1 VSELWEDSRPMLPLS
16 ALQQQLVDG
25 RLTARG
31 LVEDCLRR
39 IEDPQGQGRSV
50 FLQVSAAAARAQ
62 ADAVDRQRTA
72 GVSLPPFAGVPI
84 AIKDLF
90 DLRGEVTT
98 AGSRVLRNA
107 SPAQHDAPA
116 VALLRAAGFI
126 VIGRTNMTEFAFSG
140 LGLNPH
146 YGTPLN
152 VFDRATGRIPG
163 GSSSGSAVAVAD
175 DMAAVSLG
183 TDTGGSCRIPAA
195 LNGIVGLKPTA
206 KRVSRAG
213 AVPLST
219 TLDSV
224 GPLAQT
230 VECCA
235 LLDAVL
241 TNTTVEAPQFPV
253 AGMRLLVP
261 TSVVFDD
268 IDSHVAACFDRA
280 LDLLSRAGA
289 AITRAPLSELAR
301 IPELNANGGFSAPEA
316 YEWHRELLAKHES
329 EYDPRVAVRI
339 LKGREHS
346 AADYLRL
353 GKERIELCDRV
364 RKVTQNFDAVVMPT
378 VPTIAPPLQSLAAD
392 REYFRMN
399 GLMLRNPALG
409 NFLDRCAISI
419 PMQQRGDAPA
429 GLMLMGEHLDDRRLL
444 AVARGV
450 EAALGA
456 AS

>member
-1 VSELWEDSRPMLPLS
+1 MLPLTMLTQHLAS
-16 ALQQQLVDG
+16 R
-25 RLTARG
+25 RLKARD
-31 LVEDCLRR
+31 LIEECLRR
-39 IEDPQGQGRSV
+39 IEDPAGQGRTT
-50 FLQVSAAAARAQ
+50 FLKVAAESARAQ
-62 ADAVDRQRTA
+62 ADAVDHQRAA
-72 GVSLPPFAGVPI
+72 GVTLPLFAGIPV

-90 DLRGEVTT
+90 DIRGEVTT
-98 AGSRVLRNA
+98 AGSRVLRSA
-107 SPAQHDAPA
+107 PPAERDAAA

-126 VIGRTNMTEFAFSG
+126 VIGSTNMTEFAFSG

-163 GSSSGSAVAVAD
+163 GSSSGSGVAVAD
-175 DMAAVSLG
+175 QMAAASLG

-206 KRVSRAG
+206 KRVSREG

-219 TLDSV
+219 SLDSV
-224 GPLAQT
+224 GPLGLT

-235 LLDAVL
+235 LIDAVL
-241 TNTTVEAPQFPV
+241 TNTTIEAPAPFPI
-253 AGMRLLVP
+253 AGLRLLVP
-261 TSVVFDD
+261 TSVVLDD
-268 IDSHVAACFDRA
+268 IDTHVAACFDRA
-280 LDLLSRAGA
+280 LDLLARAGA
-289 AITRAPLSELAR
+289 AITRAPLAELAR
-301 IPELNANGGFSAPEA
+301 IPELNANGGFAAPEA
-316 YEWHRELLAKHES
+316 YEWHRELLARHES

-339 LKGREHS
+339 LKGRGHS

-353 GKERIELCDRV
+353 CRERIELCDRV
-364 RKVTQNFDAVVMPT
+364 RKVTLNYDAVVMPT
-378 VPTIAPPLQSLAAD
+378 VPTIAAPVKALEVD
-392 REYFRMN
+392 REYFRVN

-419 PMQQRGDAPA
+419 PMHRRGDAPA
-429 GLMLMGEHLDDRRLL
+429 GLMLMGEYFDDRRLL

-450 EAALGA
+450 EAVLGA

>member
-1 VSELWEDSRPMLPLS
+1 MLPL
-16 ALQQQLVDG
+16 ATLARQLAD
-25 RLTARG
+25 RTLTARD
-31 LVEDCLRR
+31 LVEECLRR
-39 IEDPQGQGRSV
+39 IEDPAGQGRIV
-50 FLQVSAAAARAQ
+50 FLKVAAQAARAQ
-62 ADAVDRQRTA
+62 ADAIDRQRAA
-72 GVSLPPFAGVPI
+72 GVSLPQFAGIPV

-90 DLRGEVTT
+90 DVRGDVTT
-98 AGSRVLRNA
+98 AGSRVLRDA
-107 SPAQHDAPA
+107 APAERDAPV
-116 VALLRAAGFI
+116 VASLRAAGFI

-152 VFDRATGRIPG
+152 VYDRATGRIPG
-163 GSSSGSAVAVAD
+163 GSSSGAAVAIAD
-175 DMAAVSLG
+175 DMAPATVG

-195 LNGIVGLKPTA
+195 LNGIVGFKPTA
-206 KRVSRAG
+206 KRVSRVG

-224 GPLAQT
+224 GPLART

-235 LLDAVL
+235 LLDAIMAG
-241 TNTTVEAPQFPV
+241 TTVEAPEAFPV
-253 AGMRLLVP
+253 AGLRLLLP
-261 TSVVFDD
+261 TSIVLDD
-268 IDSHVAACFDRA
+268 LDSHVAACFERA
-280 LDLLSRAGA
+280 LDLLARAGA
-289 AITRAPLSELAR
+289 SISRAPLAELGR

-316 YEWHRELLAKHES
+316 YEWHRVLLEKQQSA
-329 EYDPRVAVRI
+329 YDPRVGARI

-353 GKERIELCDRV
+353 GRVRIDLCDRV
-364 RKVTQNFDAVVMPT
+364 RKVTSNYDAVVMPT
-378 VPTIAPPLQSLAAD
+378 VPVIAPPLRALESDD

-419 PMQQRGDAPA
+419 PMHRRGDAPA
-429 GLMLMGEHLDDRRLL
+429 GLMLMGEHDDDRRLF

-450 EAALGA
+450 EAVLRA
-456 AS
+456 AG

>member
-1 VSELWEDSRPMLPLS
+1 MH
-16 ALQQQLVDG
+16 ALTTLTRQLADG
-25 RLTARG
+25 RLKARD
-31 LVEDCLRR
+31 LIEDCLGR
-39 IEDPQGQGRSV
+39 IEDPAGQGRIA
-50 FLQVSAAAARAQ
+50 FLKVAAETARAQ
-62 ADAVDRQRTA
+62 ADTVDRQRAA
-72 GVSLPPFAGVPI
+72 GVTLPRFAGVPI

-90 DLRGEVTT
+90 DIHGDVTT
-98 AGSRVLRNA
+98 AGSRVLQGA
-107 SPAQHDAPA
+107 PPAERDAPA
-116 VALLRAAGFI
+116 VAALRAAGFI
-126 VIGRTNMTEFAFSG
+126 IIGRTNMTEFAFSG

-163 GSSSGSAVAVAD
+163 GSSSGAAVAVAD
-175 DMAAVSLG
+175 GMSAVSLG

-195 LNGIVGLKPTA
+195 LNGLVGFKPTA
-206 KRVSRAG
+206 KRVSRVG

-224 GPLAQT
+224 GPLART

-241 TNTTVEAPQFPV
+241 TGTPVEAPDPFPV

-268 IDSHVAACFDRA
+268 IDTHVSACFERA
-280 LDLLSRAGA
+280 LERLARAGA
-289 AITRAPLSELAR
+289 SISRAPLQELAR

-316 YEWHRELLAKHES
+316 YEWHRELLEKHRDA
-329 EYDPRVAVRI
+329 YDPRVAVRI

-346 AADYLRL
+346 AADYVRLLR
-353 GKERIELCDRV
+353 ERAALCASVHEL
-364 RKVTQNFDAVVMPT
+364 TFEYDAVVMPT
-378 VPTIAPPLQSLAAD
+378 VPTIAPPVKALETD
-392 REYFRMN
+392 REYFRVN

-409 NFLDRCAISI
+409 NFLDRCAISL
-419 PMQQRGDAPA
+419 PMQRGGEAPA
-429 GLMLMGEHLDDRRLL
+429 GLMLMGEHLDDRRLF
-444 AVARGV
+444 AIARGV
-450 EAALGA
+450 EAVLAA

>member
-1 VSELWEDSRPMLPLS
+1 VN
-16 ALQQQLVDG
+16 
-25 RLTARG
+25 
-31 LVEDCLRR
+31 
-39 IEDPQGQGRSV
+39 
-50 FLQVSAAAARAQ
+50 
-62 ADAVDRQRTA
+62 
-72 GVSLPPFAGVPI
+72 LPPFAGIPI

-90 DLRGEVTT
+90 DVRGEVTT
-98 AGSRVLRNA
+98 AGSRVLQSA
-107 SPAQHDAPA
+107 PAAERDAPA
-116 VALLRAAGFI
+116 VAALRAAGFI

-152 VFDRATGRIPG
+152 IFDRATGRIPG
-163 GSSSGSAVAVAD
+163 GSSSGSAVAIAD
-175 DMAAVSLG
+175 EMSAASLG

-195 LNGIVGLKPTA
+195 LNGVVGLKPTA
-206 KRVSRAG
+206 KRVSRVG

-224 GPLAQT
+224 GPLART

-235 LLDAVL
+235 VLDAVL
-241 TNTTVEAPQFPV
+241 TGATPEAPAPFPI
-253 AGMRLLVP
+253 AGLRLLLP
-261 TSVVFDD
+261 TSIVLDGL
-268 IDSHVAACFDRA
+268 DSHVAACFDRA

-289 AITRAPLSELAR
+289 SISRAPFAELAR

-316 YEWHRELLAKHES
+316 YEWHRELLEKHQDA
-329 EYDPRVAVRI
+329 YDPRVGVRI
-339 LKGREHS
+339 LKGRERS

-353 GKERIELCDRV
+353 GRERVDLCV
-364 RKVTQNFDAVVMPT
+364 RARQLTCNYDAVVMPA
-378 VPTIAPPLQSLAAD
+378 VPVIAPPLRALETDD

-399 GLMLRNPALG
+399 GLMLRNPAMA

-419 PMQQRGDAPA
+419 PMHRRGDAPA
-429 GLMLMGEHLDDRRLL
+429 GLMLMGEHDDDRRLL

-450 EAALGA
+450 EAVLDA

>member
-1 VSELWEDSRPMLPLS
+1 MH
-16 ALQQQLVDG
+16 ALTTLTRQLADG
-25 RLTARG
+25 RLKARDLIEG
-31 LVEDCLRR
+31 CLRR
-39 IEDPQGQGRSV
+39 IEDPAGQGRLA
-50 FLQVSAAAARAQ
+50 FLKVAAGTARAQ
-62 ADAVDRQRTA
+62 ADTVDRERAA
-72 GVSLPPFAGVPI
+72 GATLPPFAGVPI

-90 DLRGEVTT
+90 DIRGDVTT
-98 AGSRVLRNA
+98 AGSRVLQDTP
-107 SPAQHDAPA
+107 PAERDAPA
-116 VALLRAAGFI
+116 VAALRAAGFI
-126 VIGRTNMTEFAFSG
+126 IIGRTNMTEFAFSG

-163 GSSSGSAVAVAD
+163 GSSSGAAVAIAD
-175 DMAAVSLG
+175 DMTAASLG

-195 LNGIVGLKPTA
+195 LNGLVGFKPTA

-219 TLDSV
+219 TLDSI
-224 GPLAQT
+224 GPLART

-241 TNTTVEAPQFPV
+241 AGTPVEAPDPFPI
-253 AGMRLLVP
+253 ASMRLLVP

-268 IDSHVAACFDRA
+268 VDSHVAACFERA
-280 LDLLSRAGA
+280 LERLARAGA
-289 AITRAPLSELAR
+289 SISRAPLKELAR

-316 YEWHRELLAKHES
+316 YEWHRELLEKHQDA
-329 EYDPRVAVRI
+329 YDPRVCVRI

-346 AADYLRL
+346 AADYVRLLRDRA
-353 GKERIELCDRV
+353 KLCDRV
-364 RKVTQNFDAVVMPT
+364 QKLTFEYDAVVMPT
-378 VPTIAPPLQSLAAD
+378 VPTIAPPIKALESD

-409 NFLDRCAISI
+409 NFLDRCAISL
-419 PMQQRGDAPA
+419 PMQQGDEAPA
-429 GLMLMGEHLDDRRLL
+429 GLMLMGEHLDDRRLF

-450 EAALGA
+450 EAVLAA

>member
-1 VSELWEDSRPMLPLS
+1 MLPIARLS
-16 ALQQQLVDG
+16 QQLADG
-25 RLTARG
+25 RLKARV
-31 LVEDCLRR
+31 LIEDCLRR
-39 IEDPQGQGRSV
+39 IADPAGEGRTA
-50 FLQVSAAAARAQ
+50 FLKVSAETARAQ
-62 ADAVDRQRTA
+62 ADVVDRQRAA
-72 GVSLPPFAGVPI
+72 GVSLPPFAGVPV

-90 DLRGEVTT
+90 DLRGEVTA

-107 SPAQHDAPA
+107 PPAEHDAPA
-116 VALLRAAGFI
+116 VASLRAAGFI

-146 YGTPLN
+146 FGTPLS

-163 GSSSGSAVAVAD
+163 GSSSGAAVAIAD
-175 DMAAVSLG
+175 GMTAASLG

-206 KRVSRAG
+206 QRVSRAG

-224 GPLAQT
+224 GPLART

-241 TNTTVEAPQFPV
+241 TGAAIEAPEPFPI
-253 AGMRLLVP
+253 AGLRLLLP
-261 TSVVFDD
+261 TSLVLDD
-268 IDSHVAACFDRA
+268 LDSHVAACFDRA
-280 LDLLSRAGA
+280 LDLLARAGA
-289 AITRAPLSELAR
+289 SISRAPLAELVR

-316 YEWHRELLAKHES
+316 YEWHRELLEKHQDA
-329 EYDPRVAVRI
+329 YDPRVAVRI

-353 GKERIELCDRV
+353 GRERVDLCERV
-364 RKVTQNFDAVVMPT
+364 RKVTSNYDAVVMPT
-378 VPTIAPPLQSLAAD
+378 VPVIAPPLRALEEDD

-399 GLMLRNPALG
+399 GLMLRNPALA

-419 PMQQRGDAPA
+419 PMHRGGDAPA

-444 AVARGV
+444 AIARAV
-450 EAALGA
+450 EAVLGGA
-456 AS
+456 A

>member
-1 VSELWEDSRPMLPLS
+1 ML
-16 ALQQQLVDG
+16 ALTTLTQQLADG
-25 RLTARG
+25 RLKARD
-31 LVEDCLRR
+31 LIEECLRS
-39 IEDPQGQGRSV
+39 IEDPAGQGRTT
-50 FLQVSAAAARAQ
+50 FLTVSAETARAQ
-62 ADAVDRQRTA
+62 ADAVDRQRAA
-72 GVSLPPFAGVPI
+72 GVTLPPFAGVPI

-90 DLRGEVTT
+90 DMRGEVTT
-98 AGSRVLRNA
+98 AGSRVLRSA
-107 SPAQHDAPA
+107 PPAERDAPV
-116 VALLRAAGFI
+116 VASLRAAGFI

-163 GSSSGSAVAVAD
+163 GSSSGAAVAVAD
-175 DMAAVSLG
+175 DMTAASLG

-195 LNGIVGLKPTA
+195 LNGVVGLKPTA
-206 KRVSRAG
+206 KRVSRVG

-224 GPLAQT
+224 GPLART

-241 TNTTVEAPQFPV
+241 TGTTVEAPQPFPV
-253 AGMRLLVP
+253 SGLRLLLP
-261 TSVVFDD
+261 TSVVLDD
-268 IDSHVAACFDRA
+268 LDSHVAACFDRA
-280 LDLLSRAGA
+280 LEQLARAGA
-289 AITRAPLSELAR
+289 SISRAPLAELAR

-316 YEWHRELLAKHES
+316 YEWHRELLEKHQDA
-329 EYDPRVAVRI
+329 YDPRVAVRI

-353 GKERIELCDRV
+353 GRERVALCDRV
-364 RKVTQNFDAVVMPT
+364 RKLTFGYDAVVMPT
-378 VPTIAPPLQSLAAD
+378 VPTIAPPLKALESD

-399 GLMLRNPALG
+399 GLMLRNPALA
-409 NFLDRCAISI
+409 NFLDGCAISI
-419 PMQQRGDAPA
+419 PMQRRGEAPA

-444 AVARGV
+444 AIARGV
-450 EAALGA
+450 EAVLGD

>member
-1 VSELWEDSRPMLPLS
+1 MLPLS
-16 ALQQQLVDG
+16 ALQQQLADG

-39 IEDPQGQGRSV
+39 IEDPSGQGRTV

-62 ADAVDRQRTA
+62 ADAVDRQRAA
-72 GVSLPPFAGVPI
+72 GVTLPPFAGVPI

-90 DLRGEVTT
+90 DLCGEVTT

-107 SPAQHDAPA
+107 PPAQRDAPA

-152 VFDRATGRIPG
+152 VFDRAVGRIPG
-163 GSSSGSAVAVAD
+163 GSSSGAAVAVAD
-175 DMAAVSLG
+175 DMAAASLG

-206 KRVSRAG
+206 KRVSRVG

-224 GPLAQT
+224 GPLAPT

-241 TNTTVEAPQFPV
+241 TNTIVEAPEPFPV

-261 TSVVFDD
+261 TSVVCDD
-268 IDSHVAACFDRA
+268 IDNHVAACFERA

-289 AITRAPLSELAR
+289 AITRAPLAELAR

-316 YEWHRELLAKHES
+316 YEWHRELLARHES
-329 EYDPRVAVRI
+329 DYDPRVSVRI

-353 GKERIELCDRV
+353 GKERVELCERL
-364 RKVTQNFDAVVMPT
+364 RKVTLNYDAAVMPT

-419 PMQQRGDAPA
+419 PMHRRGDAPA

-450 EAALGA
+450 EGLLGA

>member
-1 VSELWEDSRPMLPLS
+1 ML
-16 ALQQQLVDG
+16 ALKTLTQHLADG
-25 RLTARG
+25 RLKARD
-31 LVEDCLRR
+31 LIEDCLRR
-39 IEDPQGQGRSV
+39 IEDPAGQGRTT
-50 FLQVSAAAARAQ
+50 FLKVSAETARAQ
-62 ADAVDRQRTA
+62 ADAVDRQRAAAVT
-72 GVSLPPFAGVPI
+72 LPPFAGVPI

-90 DLRGEVTT
+90 DVRGDVTT
-98 AGSRVLRNA
+98 AGSRVLRSA
-107 SPAQHDAPA
+107 PPAERDAPV

-163 GSSSGSAVAVAD
+163 GSSSGAAVAIAD
-175 DMAAVSLG
+175 DMTAASVG

-224 GPLAQT
+224 GPLART

-241 TNTTVEAPQFPV
+241 TGTAVEAPHPFPV
-253 AGMRLLVP
+253 TGLRLLLP
-261 TSVVFDD
+261 TSVALDD
-268 IDSHVAACFDRA
+268 LDDHVAACFDRA
-280 LDLLSRAGA
+280 LEQLARAGA
-289 AITRAPLSELAR
+289 SIARAPLAELAR

-316 YEWHRELLAKHES
+316 YEWHRELLEKHQDA
-329 EYDPRVAVRI
+329 YDPRVAVRI

-353 GKERIELCDRV
+353 GRERVALCDRV
-364 RKVTQNFDAVVMPT
+364 RKVTLNYDAVVMPT
-378 VPTIAPPLQSLAAD
+378 VPTIAPPLKALESD
-392 REYFRMN
+392 PEYFRTN
-399 GLMLRNPALG
+399 GLMLRNPALA
-409 NFLDRCAISI
+409 NFLDGCAISI
-419 PMQQRGDAPA
+419 PMQRHGEAPA

-444 AVARGV
+444 AIARGV
-450 EAALGA
+450 EAVLSA

>member
-1 VSELWEDSRPMLPLS
+1 MSYKRGMH
-16 ALQQQLVDG
+16 ALRTLTQQLADG
-25 RLTARG
+25 RLKARN
-31 LVEDCLRR
+31 LIEDCLRR
-39 IEDPQGQGRSV
+39 IEDPAGQGRIA
-50 FLQVSAAAARAQ
+50 FLKVAAESARAQ
-62 ADAVDRQRTA
+62 ADAVDRQRAA
-72 GVSLPPFAGVPI
+72 GVTLPPFAGVPL
-84 AIKDLF
+84 AVKDLF
-90 DLRGEVTT
+90 DVRGDVTT
-98 AGSRVLRNA
+98 AGSRVLRGA
-107 SPAQHDAPA
+107 PPAERDAPA
-116 VALLRAAGFI
+116 VAALRAAGFI

-163 GSSSGSAVAVAD
+163 GSSSGAAVAIAD
-175 DMAAVSLG
+175 EMTAVSLG

-219 TLDSV
+219 TLDTV
-224 GPLAQT
+224 GPLARS

-241 TNTTVEAPQFPV
+241 TGTPLEAPEPFPV
-253 AGMRLLVP
+253 AGMRLLAP
-261 TSVVFDD
+261 TSVVLDD
-268 IDSHVAACFDRA
+268 LDSHVAACLDRA
-280 LDLLSRAGA
+280 LDRLSRAGA
-289 AITRAPLSELAR
+289 AISRAPLTELAR

-316 YEWHRELLAKHES
+316 YEWHRELLEKHPDQ
-329 EYDPRVAVRI
+329 YDPRVSVRI

-346 AADYLRL
+346 AADYVRLLR
-353 GKERIELCDRV
+353 ERAALCDRV
-364 RKVTQNFDAVVMPT
+364 RKLTFEYDAVVMPT
-378 VPTIAPPLQSLAAD
+378 TPQIAPPLQELESD

-419 PMQQRGDAPA
+419 PMHRGGEAPA

-450 EAALGA
+450 EAILGA
-456 AS
+456 AG

>member
-1 VSELWEDSRPMLPLS
+1 ML
-16 ALQQQLVDG
+16 ALTKLIQQLADG
-25 RLTARG
+25 RLKARD
-31 LVEDCLRR
+31 LVEECLRR
-39 IEDPQGQGRSV
+39 IEDPAGQGRIT
-50 FLQVSAAAARAQ
+50 FLKVAAETARAQ
-62 ADAVDRQRTA
+62 ADAVDRQRAA

-90 DLRGEVTT
+90 DMRGDVTT
-98 AGSRVLRNA
+98 AGSRVLRA
-107 SPAQHDAPA
+107 EPPAERDAPA

-163 GSSSGSAVAVAD
+163 GSSSGAAVALAD
-175 DMAAVSLG
+175 DMTAASLG

-195 LNGIVGLKPTA
+195 LNGVVGFKPTA
-206 KRVSRAG
+206 KRVSRVG

-219 TLDSV
+219 TLDCV
-224 GPLAQT
+224 GPLART

-235 LLDAVL
+235 LLDTVL
-241 TNTTVEAPQFPV
+241 TGAIVEAPEPFPV
-253 AGMRLLVP
+253 AGMRLLLP
-261 TSVVFDD
+261 TSVVLDD
-268 IDSHVAACFDRA
+268 LDAHVAACFDRA
-280 LDLLSRAGA
+280 LDLLARAGA
-289 AITRAPLSELAR
+289 SISRAPLTELAR

-316 YEWHRELLAKHES
+316 YEWHRELIEKHQDV
-329 EYDPRVAVRI
+329 YDPRVAVRI

-353 GKERIELCDRV
+353 GRERVALCDRV
-364 RKVTQNFDAVVMPT
+364 RKVTFNYDAVVMPT
-378 VPTIAPPLQSLAAD
+378 VPTIAPPLQALESD

-399 GLMLRNPALG
+399 GLMLRNPAMA

-419 PMQQRGDAPA
+419 PMHRHGDAPA
-429 GLMLMGEHLDDRRLL
+429 GLMLMGEHFDDRRLL
-444 AVARGV
+444 AIARTV
-450 EAALGA
+450 ESALGA
-456 AS
+456 AG

>member
-1 VSELWEDSRPMLPLS
+1 MP
-16 ALQQQLVDG
+16 ALTTLIRQLADG
-25 RLTARG
+25 RLKARD
-31 LVEDCLRR
+31 LIEDCLRR
-39 IEDPQGQGRSV
+39 IEDPAGQGRIA
-50 FLQVSAAAARAQ
+50 FLKVAAETARAQ
-62 ADAVDRQRTA
+62 ADDVDRQRA
-72 GVSLPPFAGVPI
+72 GGATLPRFAGVPI

-90 DLRGEVTT
+90 DIRGEVTT

-107 SPAQHDAPA
+107 PPAGRDAAA
-116 VALLRAAGFI
+116 VAALRAAGFI

-163 GSSSGSAVAVAD
+163 GSSSGAAVAVAD
-175 DMAAVSLG
+175 DMSAASLG

-195 LNGIVGLKPTA
+195 LNGIVGFKPTA
-206 KRVSRAG
+206 KRVSRVG

-224 GPLAQT
+224 GPLART

-241 TNTTVEAPQFPV
+241 TGTPVEAPEPFPV

-268 IDSHVAACFDRA
+268 VDNHVSACFERA
-280 LDLLSRAGA
+280 LERLARSGA
-289 AITRAPLSELAR
+289 SITRAPLRELAR

-316 YEWHRELLAKHES
+316 YEWHRELLEKQQDA
-329 EYDPRVAVRI
+329 YDPRVAVRI

-346 AADYLRL
+346 AADYVRLLR
-353 GKERIELCDRV
+353 ERAELCDRV
-364 RKVTQNFDAVVMPT
+364 HKLTFDYDAVAMPT
-378 VPTIAPPLQSLAAD
+378 VPTIAPPVKALESD

-419 PMQQRGDAPA
+419 PMQQGGEAPA
-429 GLMLMGEHLDDRRLL
+429 GLMLMGEYLDDRRLL
-444 AVARGV
+444 AIARGV
-450 EAALGA
+450 EAVLGA
-456 AS
+456 GT

>member
-1 VSELWEDSRPMLPLS
+1 MHPIATLATEL
-16 ALQQQLVDG
+16 AAG
-25 RLTARG
+25 RLKSRD
-31 LVEDCLRR
+31 LLEDCLSR
-39 IEDPQGQGRSV
+39 IEDPAGQGRIAFV
-50 FLQVSAAAARAQ
+50 KVSAATARAQ
-62 ADAVDRQRTA
+62 ADAVDRQRAA
-72 GVSLPPFAGVPI
+72 GVSLPQFAGVPI

-90 DLRGEVTT
+90 DIRGEVTT
-98 AGSRVLRNA
+98 AGSRVLL
-107 SPAQHDAPA
+107 SKPQAQRDAP
-116 VALLRAAGFI
+116 VVELLRAAGFI

-152 VFDRATGRIPG
+152 VFERATGRIPG

-175 DMAAVSLG
+175 VMAPASLG

-206 KRVSRAG
+206 QRVSRAG

-224 GPLAQT
+224 GPLART

-241 TNTTVEAPQFPV
+241 TGAAIEAPESFPV
-253 AGMRLLVP
+253 AGLRLLLP
-261 TSVVFDD
+261 TSIVLDD
-268 IDSHVAACFDRA
+268 LDTHVAADFDRA
-280 LDLLSRAGA
+280 LELLSRAGA
-289 AITRAPLSELAR
+289 SILRAPLQELAR

-316 YEWHRELLAKHES
+316 YEWHRELLEKHQDG
-329 EYDPRVAVRI
+329 YDPRVAVRI

-353 GKERIELCDRV
+353 GRERVELCEQV
-364 RKVTQNFDAVVMPT
+364 RKLTSNYDAVVMPT
-378 VPTIAPPLQSLAAD
+378 VPIIAPPVRALDAD

-399 GLMLRNPALG
+399 GLMLRNPALA
-409 NFLDRCAISI
+409 NFLDRCAISL
-419 PMQQRGDAPA
+419 PMHRRGNAPT

-444 AVARGV
+444 AVARAV
-450 EAALGA
+450 ETVVS
-456 AS
+456 ASS

>member
-1 VSELWEDSRPMLPLS
+1 MP
-16 ALQQQLVDG
+16 ALTTLIRQLADG
-25 RLTARG
+25 RLQARD
-31 LVEDCLRR
+31 LIEDCLRR
-39 IEDPQGQGRSV
+39 IEDPAGQGRIAFV
-50 FLQVSAAAARAQ
+50 KVAAEAARAQ
-62 ADAVDRQRTA
+62 ADAVDRKRA
-72 GVSLPPFAGVPI
+72 GGATLPPFAGVPI

-90 DLRGEVTT
+90 DIRGEVTT

-107 SPAQHDAPA
+107 PPAERDAAA
-116 VALLRAAGFI
+116 VASLRAAGFI

-146 YGTPLN
+146 YGTPLS

-163 GSSSGSAVAVAD
+163 GSSSGAAVAVAD
-175 DMAAVSLG
+175 DMSAASLG

-195 LNGIVGLKPTA
+195 LNGIVGFKPTA
-206 KRVSRAG
+206 KRVSRVG

-224 GPLAQT
+224 GPLART

-241 TNTTVEAPQFPV
+241 TGTPVAAPAPFPV

-268 IDSHVAACFDRA
+268 IDSHVSACFERA
-280 LDLLSRAGA
+280 LERLARAGA
-289 AITRAPLSELAR
+289 SITRAPLKELAR

-316 YEWHRELLAKHES
+316 YEWHRELLEKQQDA
-329 EYDPRVAVRI
+329 YDPRVAVRI

-346 AADYLRL
+346 AADYVRLLR
-353 GKERIELCDRV
+353 ERAELCDRV
-364 RKVTQNFDAVVMPT
+364 HKLTFDSDAVVMPT
-378 VPTIAPPLQSLAAD
+378 VPTIAPPVKALESD
-392 REYFRMN
+392 REYFRTN

-409 NFLDRCAISI
+409 NFLDRCAISL
-419 PMQQRGDAPA
+419 PMHQDGEAPA
-429 GLMLMGEHLDDRRLL
+429 GLMLMGEHLDDRRLF
-444 AVARGV
+444 AIARGV
-450 EAALGA
+450 EAVLRTGT
-456 AS
+456 

>member
-1 VSELWEDSRPMLPLS
+1 MQ
-16 ALQQQLVDG
+16 ALATLIRQLADG
-25 RLTARG
+25 RLKARD

-39 IEDPQGQGRSV
+39 IEDPAGQGRIA
-50 FLQVSAAAARAQ
+50 FLKVAAETARAQ
-62 ADAVDRQRTA
+62 ADAVDRQRAA
-72 GVSLPPFAGVPI
+72 GATVPPFAGVPI

-90 DLRGEVTT
+90 DMRGDVTT

-107 SPAQHDAPA
+107 APAERDAPA
-116 VALLRAAGFI
+116 VAALRAAGCI

-163 GSSSGSAVAVAD
+163 GSSSGAAVAVAD
-175 DMAAVSLG
+175 EMSAASLG

-195 LNGIVGLKPTA
+195 LNGIVGFKPTA
-206 KRVSRAG
+206 QRVSRVG

-224 GPLAQT
+224 GPLART

-235 LLDAVL
+235 LLDAIL
-241 TNTTVEAPQFPV
+241 TGTPVEAPEPFPV

-268 IDSHVAACFDRA
+268 VDSHVAACFERA
-280 LDLLSRAGA
+280 LAQLARAGA
-289 AITRAPLSELAR
+289 SISRAPLTELTR
-301 IPELNANGGFSAPEA
+301 IPQLNANGGFSAPEA
-316 YEWHRELLAKHES
+316 YEWHRELLEKHQDA
-329 EYDPRVAVRI
+329 YDPRVAVRI

-346 AADYLRL
+346 AADYIRLLR
-353 GKERIELCDRV
+353 ERAGLCERV
-364 RKVTQNFDAVVMPT
+364 HKLTFDYDAVVMPT
-378 VPTIAPPLQSLAAD
+378 VPTVAPPVKALESD
-392 REYFRMN
+392 SEYFRMN

-409 NFLDRCAISI
+409 NFLDRCAISL
-419 PMQQRGDAPA
+419 PMQRGGEAPA
-429 GLMLMGEHLDDRRLL
+429 GLMLMGEHLDDRRLF
-444 AVARGV
+444 AIARGV
-450 EAALGA
+450 EAVLGA
-456 AS
+456 GS

>member
-1 VSELWEDSRPMLPLS
+1 MLPLTT
-16 ALQQQLVDG
+16 LQQQLADG
-25 RLTARG
+25 RLKARD
-31 LVEDCLRR
+31 LIEDCLRR
-39 IEDPQGQGRSV
+39 IEDPAGQGRTT
-50 FLQVSAAAARAQ
+50 FLKVSAEAARAQ
-62 ADAVDRQRTA
+62 ADAVDRQRAA

-90 DLRGEVTT
+90 DMRGDVTT
-98 AGSRVLRNA
+98 AGSRVLRDA
-107 SPAQHDAPA
+107 PPAQRDAPT

-126 VIGRTNMTEFAFSG
+126 VLGRTNMTEFAFSG

-163 GSSSGSAVAVAD
+163 GSSSGTAVAVAD
-175 DMAAVSLG
+175 DMAAAGLG

-206 KRVSRAG
+206 ERVSRAG

-224 GPLAQT
+224 GPLGRT

-241 TNTTVEAPQFPV
+241 TGAPVEVPDAFPV
-253 AGMRLLVP
+253 AGLRLLLP
-261 TSVVFDD
+261 TSVVLDD
-268 IDSHVAACFDRA
+268 MDSDVAACFDRA
-280 LDLLSRAGA
+280 LELLARAGA
-289 AITRAPLSELAR
+289 SITRVPLSELAR

-316 YEWHRELLAKHES
+316 YEWHRELLEKHQDA
-329 EYDPRVAVRI
+329 YDPRVAVRI

-353 GKERIELCDRV
+353 GRERVELCDRV
-364 RKVTQNFDAVVMPT
+364 RRVTLNYDAVVMPT
-378 VPTIAPPLQSLAAD
+378 VPTIAPPLKALEGD

-409 NFLDRCAISI
+409 NFLDRCALSI
-419 PMQQRGDAPA
+419 PMHRPGEAPA
-429 GLMLMGEHLDDRRLL
+429 GLMLMGERLEDRRLL
-444 AVARGV
+444 AIARAV
-450 EAALGA
+450 EAVLAA